1 MSIPMPPPM
10 PGAMPPPPPPFVG
23 GAAAPPLPSAP
34 PVAPSAAAAAP
45 VPGAVPM
52 PPWEASAPQ
61 APAQEYIPASAP
73 QAPPAPPSAPPAP
86 PAPAQYAPPAYEPSA
101 QALAP
106 VEPQANGMV
115 ALGAVD
121 FDNMTL
127 EQIALAQGIVGLDF
141 DQYGVLPICSL
152 NKGAFK
158 LSDGTSLGTEF
169 VCVIQEVKPK
179 YLFKTAVD
187 DKDPR
192 NAVAYSY
199 DKQTSNGRPLQ
210 AILDGWAQQG
220 MGYEIRNYLEATCVL
235 EDNRIILLSIPQQS
249 ISRLTSH
256 VITVTVSKRLLS
268 QVKTRVFIGP
278 EVTKVRMPFN
288 PISFEVYAG

>member
-10 PGAMPPPPPPFVG
+10 PGSMPPPPPPFVG
-23 GAAAPPLPSAP
+23 GAPAMPAMPPATAPVEA
-34 PVAPSAAAAAP
+34 VAP
-45 VPGAVPM
+45 VPGAIPM
-52 PPWEASAPQ
+52 PPWQAAPPQ
-61 APAQEYIPASAP
+61 APVQEFIPA
-73 QAPPAPPSAPPAP
+73 AP
-86 PAPAQYAPPAYEPSA
+86 PAPAMAPAQELVPAQS
-101 QALAP
+101 LGG
-106 VEPQANGMV
+106 GMV
-115 ALGAVD
+115 AMGAVD

-127 EQIALAQGIVGLDF
+127 EQIALAQGIVGLEF

-179 YLFKTAVD
+179 YLFKTAVE

-192 NAVAYSY
+192 NAVTYSY
-199 DKQTSNGRPLQ
+199 DKQTSNGKPLQ
-210 AILDGWAQQG
+210 PILDGWAKQG

>member
-10 PGAMPPPPPPFVG
+10 PGSMPPPPPPFVG
-23 GAAAPPLPSAP
+23 GSAAPPLPSAP

-52 PPWEASAPQ
+52 PPWQAAPP
-61 APAQEYIPASAP
+61 PAQEYIPA
-73 QAPPAPPSAPPAP
+73 APPAPET
-86 PAPAQYAPPAYEPSA
+86 APAMAPTQELVPAQSMGGGMT
-101 QALAP
+101 AL
-106 VEPQANGMV
+106 Q
-115 ALGAVD
+115 AVD
-121 FDNMTL
+121 FDNMTF
-127 EQIALAQGIVGLDF
+127 EQIALAQGIVGLEF
-141 DQYGVLPICSL
+141 DQYGVLPNCSL

-179 YLFKTAVD
+179 YLYKTAVAD
-187 DKDPR
+187 LDPR
-192 NAVAYSY
+192 HSVVNTY
-199 DKQTSNGRPLQ
+199 DKTSTNGKPLQ
-210 AILDGWAQQG
+210 PIIDGWAAQG
-220 MGYEIRNYLEATCVL
+220 MGFDVKHYLEAVCVL
-235 EDNRIILLSIPQQS
+235 EDNRIILLSIPQTS

-278 EVTKVRMPFN
+278 EVKSKIPFS
-288 PISFEVYAG
+288 PISFEIAV

>member
-10 PGAMPPPPPPFVG
+10 PGSMPPPPPPFVG

-52 PPWEASAPQ
+52 PPWQAAPP
-61 APAQEYIPASAP
+61 PAQEYIPA
-73 QAPPAPPSAPPAP
+73 APPAPET
-86 PAPAQYAPPAYEPSA
+86 APAMAPTQELVPAQSMGGGMT
-101 QALAP
+101 AL
-106 VEPQANGMV
+106 Q
-115 ALGAVD
+115 AVD
-121 FDNMTL
+121 FDNMTF
-127 EQIALAQGIVGLDF
+127 EQIALAQGIVGLEF
-141 DQYGVLPICSL
+141 DQYGVLPNCSL

-179 YLFKTAVD
+179 YLYKTAVAD
-187 DKDPR
+187 LDPR
-192 NAVAYSY
+192 HSVVYTY
-199 DKQTSNGRPLQ
+199 DKTSTNGKPLQ
-210 AILDGWAQQG
+210 PIIDGWAAQG
-220 MGYEIRNYLEATCVL
+220 MGFDVKHYLEAVCVL
-235 EDNRIILLSIPQQS
+235 EDNRIILLSIPQTS

-278 EVTKVRMPFN
+278 EVKSKIPFS
-288 PISFEVYAG
+288 PISFEIAV

>member
-10 PGAMPPPPPPFVG
+10 PGSMPPPPPPFVG
-23 GAAAPPLPSAP
+23 GSAAPPLPSAP

-52 PPWEASAPQ
+52 PPWQAAPP
-61 APAQEYIPASAP
+61 PAQEYIPA
-73 QAPPAPPSAPPAP
+73 APPAPET
-86 PAPAQYAPPAYEPSA
+86 APAMAPTQELVPAQSMGGGMT
-101 QALAP
+101 AL
-106 VEPQANGMV
+106 Q
-115 ALGAVD
+115 AVD
-121 FDNMTL
+121 FDNMTF
-127 EQIALAQGIVGLDF
+127 EQIALAQGIVGLEF
-141 DQYGVLPICSL
+141 DQYGVLPNCSL

-179 YLFKTAVD
+179 YLYKTAVAD
-187 DKDPR
+187 LDPR
-192 NAVAYSY
+192 HSVVYTY
-199 DKQTSNGRPLQ
+199 DKTSTNGKPLQ
-210 AILDGWAQQG
+210 PIIDGWAAQG
-220 MGYEIRNYLEATCVL
+220 MGFDVKHYLEAVCVL
-235 EDNRIILLSIPQQS
+235 EDNRIILLSIPQTS

-278 EVTKVRMPFN
+278 EVKSKIPFS
-288 PISFEVYAG
+288 PISFEIAV

>member
-1 MSIPMPPPM
+1 MSIPMPPPL
-10 PGAMPPPPPPFVG
+10 PGSMPPPPPPFVG
-23 GAAAPPLPSAP
+23 GAPAMPLPSAP
-34 PVAPSAAAAAP
+34 PVAPPAAAAAP

-52 PPWEASAPQ
+52 PPWQATAPQ

-73 QAPPAPPSAPPAP
+73 QAPPAPP
-86 PAPAQYAPPAYEPSA
+86 AQYSPPVYDASA

-106 VEPQANGMV
+106 VEPQANSMV

-121 FDNMTL
+121 FENMTL
-127 EQIALAQGIVGLDF
+127 EQIALAQGIVGLEF
-141 DQYGVLPICSL
+141 DQYGVLPVCSL

-169 VCVIQEVKPK
+169 VCVIQQVKPK

-192 NAVAYSY
+192 NAVTYSY
-199 DKQTSNGRPLQ
+199 DKQTSNGKPLQ
-210 AILDGWAQQG
+210 AILDGWAKQG

-278 EVTKVRMPFN
+278 EVTKVRMPFQ
-288 PISFEVYAG
+288 PIAFEVYAG

>member
-10 PGAMPPPPPPFVG
+10 PGSMPPPPPPFVG
-23 GAAAPPLPSAP
+23 GSAAPPLPSAP

-52 PPWEASAPQ
+52 PPWQAAPP
-61 APAQEYIPASAP
+61 PAQEYIPA
-73 QAPPAPPSAPPAP
+73 
-86 PAPAQYAPPAYEPSA
+86 APAMAPAEVPVQELVPAQSMGG
-101 QALAP
+101 
-106 VEPQANGMV
+106 GMV
-115 ALGAVD
+115 AMGAVD
-121 FDNMTL
+121 FDNMTM

-141 DQYGVLPICSL
+141 AQYGVLPNCSL

-179 YLFKTAVD
+179 YLYKTAVAD
-187 DKDPR
+187 LDPR
-192 NAVAYSY
+192 HSVVYTY
-199 DKQTSNGRPLQ
+199 DKTSTNGKPLQ
-210 AILDGWAQQG
+210 PIIDGWAAQG
-220 MGYEIRNYLEATCVL
+220 MGFDVKNYLEAVCVL
-235 EDNRIILLSIPQQS
+235 EDNRIILLSIPQTS

-278 EVTKVRMPFN
+278 EVKSKIPFS
-288 PISFEVYAG
+288 PISFEIAV

>member
-10 PGAMPPPPPPFVG
+10 PGSMPPPPPPFVG
-23 GAAAPPLPSAP
+23 GAAAPPLPSVP
-34 PVAPSAAAAAP
+34 PVAPSAAASAP

-61 APAQEYIPASAP
+61 APAQEYIPA
-73 QAPPAPPSAPPAP
+73 AP
-86 PAPAQYAPPAYEPSA
+86 PAPAMAPAEVPAQELVPA
-101 QALAP
+101 QAMGG
-106 VEPQANGMV
+106 GMV
-115 ALGAVD
+115 AMGAID
-121 FDNMTL
+121 FENMTL
-127 EQIALAQGIVGLDF
+127 EQIALAQGIVGLEF

-199 DKQTSNGRPLQ
+199 DKQTSNGKPLQ
-210 AILDGWAQQG
+210 AILDGWAKQG

-268 QVKTRVFIGP
+268 QVKTRVYIGP
-278 EVTKVRMPFN
+278 EVTKVRMPFQ
-288 PISFEVYAG
+288 PIAFEVYAG